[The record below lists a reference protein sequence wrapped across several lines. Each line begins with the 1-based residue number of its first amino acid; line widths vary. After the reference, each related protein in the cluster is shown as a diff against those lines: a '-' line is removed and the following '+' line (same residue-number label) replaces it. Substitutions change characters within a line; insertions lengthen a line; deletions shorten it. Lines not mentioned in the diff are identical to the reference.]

1 MMNDNENMVSDAAA
15 QDMELTD
22 PQGSEPQS
30 ADARNAQEASSADDF
45 HRTGRMQLYVR
56 RFMRRPSAVVGL
68 VVLILLILLA
78 IFGSKFSQ
86 WSYDEPDF
94 AAPRLA
100 AVRPALAG
108 HHGRWLG
115 YVRDDHPRPRPFVD
129 HRYLQLVRHHD
140 HRRLVG
146 TAVAFFEG
154 WFERVGM
161 WLLDMLLVVPSFLLI
176 ALIVGMAAGGSD
188 WLWLA
193 IGLTA
198 FGWIGYARTLRTL
211 TLSLRDREYIRAAN
225 SWVCRP
231 SPSSCVI
238 WCRTWVRCW
247 SSTPCSA

>member
-94 AAPRLA
+94 AALA
-100 AVRPALAG
+100 SPPSAQ
-108 HHGRWLG
+108 HWLG
-115 YVRDDHPRPRPFVD
+115 TTV
-129 HRYLQLVRHHD
+129 
-140 HRRLVG
+140 
-146 TAVAFFEG
+146 
-154 WFERVGM
+154 
-161 WLLDMLLVVPSFLLI
+161 
-176 ALIVGMAAGGSD
+176 GGSD
-188 WLWLA
+188 MYAMIIRGLGRSLT
-193 IGLTA
+193 IGIFSSSA
-198 FGWIGYARTLRTL
+198 PRSSPPWWARPWRSSKAGSSAWACGCWICC
-211 TLSLRDREYIRAAN
+211 S
-225 SWVCRP
+225 SCRP
-231 SPSSCVI
+231 SCSS
-238 WCRTWVRCW
+238 
-247 SSTPCSA
+247 P